1 MQILDPSFS
10 YMLIK
15 ILIET
20 VIKSCLKMQNSVGF
34 LEFCNKTSQKKA
46 PTLKFSYASFAASDS
61 NLEAQAWNLNAS
73 WVTHLTRRV
82 T

>member
-1 MQILDPSFS
+1 
-10 YMLIK
+10 
-15 ILIET
+15 
-20 VIKSCLKMQNSVGF
+20 MQNSVGF